1 MDRETI
7 YFYDKP
13 SDKVKE
19 EHIFLNN
26 FAYSPFVLDGL
37 EYKTVEHFY
46 QANKFV
52 GSQFEAIRITET
64 PDEAKR
70 LAHSYEYDESE
81 WDKRKDEVMMRALKA
96 KFEQHSE
103 LKEQLLNTGNLKL
116 VEDSQRDLYWGG
128 SMEGS
133 QNRLGQMLEELRSN
147 YRKTN

>member
-26 FAYSPFVLDGL
+26 FAYSPFVIDGL
-37 EYKTVEHFY
+37 EFKTVEHFY
-46 QANKFV
+46 QANKFKD
-52 GSQFEAIRITET
+52 SQFEAVRNTET

-70 LAHSYEYDESE
+70 LAHSFEVNERE
-81 WDKRKDEVMMRALKA
+81 WDKRKDEVMMRALEA
-96 KFEQHSE
+96 KFDQHCE
-103 LKEQLLNTGNLKL
+103 LKEQLLNTGNMKL
-116 VEDSQRDLYWGG
+116 VEDSIRDLYWGG

-147 YRKTN
+147 YRKSN

>member
-13 SDKVKE
+13 SDRVKE

-26 FAYSPFVLDGL
+26 FAFSPFVIDNL

-46 QANKFV
+46 QANKFKD
-52 GSQFEAIRITET
+52 SQFEDVRIAET

-70 LAHSYEYDESE
+70 LAHSFGVNEEE

-96 KFEQHSE
+96 KFDQHLE

-128 SMEGS
+128 AMEGS
-133 QNRLGQMLEELRSN
+133 KNRLGEMLEELRSN
-147 YRKTN
+147 YRKSN